1 LSKQVK
7 LKIDGEYVTA
17 EAGQTVLQ
25 VARANGKFIPAL
37 CFIEGLKG
45 LGACRLCLVE
55 VTGIGRLLPACT
67 TPVQDGMSIVTTS
80 PRLAECRKMIMELL
94 LSERNHI
101 CSVCV
106 SNGNCELQALAA
118 ELGVTHVQF
127 PYRYPKLP
135 VDASHERF
143 VIDHNRCV
151 LCNRCVRVCREVE
164 GANTWG
170 LISRGVNA
178 MVAAD
183 LNEPWGESQSCTNC
197 GKCFEACPTGA
208 IAMKGKAVGENAK
221 RRDRIARLVNARGGA
236 Q

>member
-1 LSKQVK
+1 MSKQVK

-37 CFIEGLKG
+37 CYIDGLKG
-45 LGACRLCLVE
+45 VGACRLCLVE
-55 VTGIGRLLPACT
+55 VTGVGRLLPACT
-67 TPVQDGMSIVTTS
+67 TPVQDGMSIATAS

-106 SNGNCELQALAA
+106 SNGQCELQALAA

-143 VIDHNRCV
+143 VVDHNRCI
-151 LCNRCVRVCREVE
+151 LCSRCVRVCREVE
-164 GANTWG
+164 GANTWN
-170 LISRGVNA
+170 IIKRGINA
-178 MVAAD
+178 MLAAD
-183 LNEPWGESQSCTNC
+183 LNEPWGDAQSCTNC

-208 IAMKGKAVGENAK
+208 IAMKGKAVAENAK
-221 RRDRIARLVNARGGA
+221 RSERIARLVNARGGA
-236 Q
+236 R